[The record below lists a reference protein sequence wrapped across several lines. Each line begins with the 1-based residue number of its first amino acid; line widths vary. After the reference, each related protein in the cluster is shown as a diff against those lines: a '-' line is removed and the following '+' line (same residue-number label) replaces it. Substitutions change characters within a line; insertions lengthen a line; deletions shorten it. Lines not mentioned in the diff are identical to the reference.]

1 MKIEITKVTDWERVV
16 DAARFTQRKESLGK
30 EPSDEFKKQ
39 MILSEHSPLRLLE
52 FDIKM
57 YGIPYWVSNHF
68 VRHVHAQPFVSTS
81 RPDITGS
88 KVSRHDMRQDDL
100 VNLQLSLNA
109 QEIINISKLRLC
121 NKASEETREVWYK
134 VLDKLACIE
143 PLLASACVPQ
153 CVYRGFCPE
162 QKSCGR
168 DKKKNIFCYKKILQ
182 KSRIIHSTL
191 TDNEKSKIYRKR
203 ICRWSLRVHHSLPIR
218 HSRQVH
224 PRTPDGR

>member
-1 MKIEITKVTDWERVV
+1 MAKMNVTEKDFE
-16 DAARFTQRKESLGK
+16 AFFQATESLMAMSGTLDEGFDEEAYAINRQFK
-30 EPSDEFKKQ
+30 SFKRRYLKAKKSLGHEPSDEFKKQ
-39 MILSEHSPLRLLE
+39 MILSEHSPLRELE

-88 KVSRHDMRQDDL
+88 NVSRHDMRQDDL

-121 NKASEETREVWYK
+121 NKASKETREIWYK
-134 VLDKLACIE
+134 VIDELVQIE
-143 PLLASACVPQ
+143 PYLASACVPQ

-162 QKSCGR
+162 PKSCGFSLAGTFKYHR
-168 DKKKNIFCYKKILQ
+168 LVYIDKTTK
-182 KSRIIHSTL
+182 
-191 TDNEKSKIYRKR
+191 
-203 ICRWSLRVHHSLPIR
+203 
-218 HSRQVH
+218 
-224 PRTPDGR
+224 

>member
-1 MKIEITKVTDWERVV
+1 MKIEITRVTDWQRVV
-16 DAARFTQRKESLGK
+16 DAARFTQGKKSLGR

-39 MILSEHSPLRLLE
+39 MILSEHSPLRELE

-121 NKASEETREVWYK
+121 NKASKETR
-134 VLDKLACIE
+134 
-143 PLLASACVPQ
+143 
-153 CVYRGFCPE
+153 
-162 QKSCGR
+162 
-168 DKKKNIFCYKKILQ
+168 
-182 KSRIIHSTL
+182 
-191 TDNEKSKIYRKR
+191 
-203 ICRWSLRVHHSLPIR
+203 
-218 HSRQVH
+218 
-224 PRTPDGR
+224 

>member
-1 MKIEITKVTDWERVV
+1 MKIEITKVTDWQRVV
-16 DAARFTQRKESLGK
+16 DAARFTQGKKSLGH

-39 MILSEHSPLRLLE
+39 MILSEHSPLRELE

-121 NKASEETREVWYK
+121 NKASNETREVWYK
-134 VLDKLACIE
+134 VIDELAIIE
-143 PLLASACVPQ
+143 PYLASACVPQ

-162 QKSCGR
+162 PKSCGR
-168 DKKKNIFCYKKILQ
+168 SCAGTFKYHRQMYIKQNIYI
-182 KSRIIHSTL
+182 
-191 TDNEKSKIYRKR
+191 
-203 ICRWSLRVHHSLPIR
+203 
-218 HSRQVH
+218 
-224 PRTPDGR
+224 PDETK

>member
-1 MKIEITKVTDWERVV
+1 MKIEITKVTDWQRVV
-16 DAARFTQRKESLGK
+16 DAARFTQGKKSLGH

-39 MILSEHSPLRLLE
+39 MILSEHSPLRELE

-88 KVSRHDMRQDDL
+88 KIPRHEMRQDDL

-121 NKASEETREVWYK
+121 NKASKETREIWYK
-134 VLDKLACIE
+134 VIDELAIIE
-143 PLLASACVPQ
+143 PYLASACVPQ

-162 QKSCGR
+162 PKPCGR
-168 DKKKNIFCYKKILQ
+168 TETNFFPFTRKYYKKLELYEA
-182 KSRIIHSTL
+182 K
-191 TDNEKSKIYRKR
+191 
-203 ICRWSLRVHHSLPIR
+203 
-218 HSRQVH
+218 
-224 PRTPDGR
+224 

>member
-1 MKIEITKVTDWERVV
+1 MKIEITRVTGWQRVV
-16 DAARFTQRKESLGK
+16 DAARFTQGKKSLGR

-39 MILSEHSPLRLLE
+39 MILSEHSPLRELE

-81 RPDITGS
+81 RSDITGS
-88 KVSRHDMRQDDL
+88 KVSRHEMRQDDL

-121 NKASEETREVWYK
+121 NKASKETREVWYK
-134 VLDKLACIE
+134 VIDELVQIE
-143 PLLASACVPQ
+143 PYLASACVPQ

-162 QKSCGR
+162 PKSCGR
-168 DKKKNIFCYKKILQ
+168 SCSGTFKYIRQMYIKQNIYI
-182 KSRIIHSTL
+182 
-191 TDNEKSKIYRKR
+191 
-203 ICRWSLRVHHSLPIR
+203 
-218 HSRQVH
+218 
-224 PRTPDGR
+224 PD

>member
-1 MKIEITKVTDWERVV
+1 MKIEIKRVTDWQRVV
-16 DAARFTQRKESLGK
+16 DAARFTQGKEPLGH

-39 MILSEHSPLRLLE
+39 MILSEHSPLRELE

-121 NKASEETREVWYK
+121 NKASNETREVWDF
-134 VLDKLACIE
+134 VINELARIE

-162 QKSCGR
+162 SKSCGR
-168 DKKKNIFCYKKILQ
+168 TKSNIFSVIRKYYK
-182 KSRIIHSTL
+182 
-191 TDNEKSKIYRKR
+191 
-203 ICRWSLRVHHSLPIR
+203 SLETYQSN
-218 HSRQVH
+218 Q
-224 PRTPDGR
+224 

>member
-1 MKIEITKVTDWERVV
+1 MPDQVEERSETKIKIVMKIEITKVTDWERVV
-16 DAARFTQRKESLGK
+16 DAARFTQRKEPLGK

-109 QEIINISKLRLC
+109 QEIINISKLILC
-121 NKASEETREVWYK
+121 YKASYETRKIWMQAVEELRK
-134 VLDKLACIE
+134 IE
-143 PLLASACVPQ
+143 PHLAAACVPQ
-153 CVYRGFCPE
+153 CIYRGFCPE
-162 QKSCGR
+162 SKSCGKVDTHVFPVYR
-168 DKKKNIFCYKKILQ
+168 ENYKHLFLIGE
-182 KSRIIHSTL
+182 H
-191 TDNEKSKIYRKR
+191 
-203 ICRWSLRVHHSLPIR
+203 
-218 HSRQVH
+218 
-224 PRTPDGR
+224 

>member
-1 MKIEITKVTDWERVV
+1 MEIELTRVTDWQRVV
-16 DAARFTQRKESLGK
+16 NAARFTQGKKPLGHD
-30 EPSDEFKKQ
+30 PSDEFKKQ
-39 MILSEHSPLRLLE
+39 MILSEHSPLRELE

-88 KVSRHDMRQDDL
+88 KIPRHEMRQDDL

-121 NKASEETREVWYK
+121 NKASKETREIWYK
-134 VLDKLACIE
+134 VIDELARIE

-162 QKSCGR
+162 PKSCGITETEFFTITR
-168 DKKKNIFCYKKILQ
+168 GYYKKLKLYTI
-182 KSRIIHSTL
+182 
-191 TDNEKSKIYRKR
+191 
-203 ICRWSLRVHHSLPIR
+203 
-218 HSRQVH
+218 
-224 PRTPDGR
+224 GR

>member
-1 MKIEITKVTDWERVV
+1 MKIEITRVTDWQRVV
-16 DAARFTQRKESLGK
+16 DAARFTQGNKSLGR

-39 MILSEHSPLRLLE
+39 MILSEHSPLRELE

-57 YGIPYWVSNHF
+57 YGISYWVSNHF

-121 NKASEETREVWYK
+121 NKASKETREVWYK
-134 VLDKLACIE
+134 VIDELVQIE
-143 PLLASACVPQ
+143 PYLASACVPQ

-162 QKSCGR
+162 PNSCGR
-168 DKKKNIFCYKKILQ
+168 TYTNFFTFTRKHYKNLDLYKP
-182 KSRIIHSTL
+182 
-191 TDNEKSKIYRKR
+191 NEISKI
-203 ICRWSLRVHHSLPIR
+203 
-218 HSRQVH
+218 
-224 PRTPDGR
+224 

>member
-16 DAARFTQRKESLGK
+16 DAARFTQRKEPLGK

-57 YGIPYWVSNHF
+57 YGIPYWVRTILFATFTLSHSS
-68 VRHVHAQPFVSTS
+68 QPPET
-81 RPDITGS
+81 DITGS

-121 NKASEETREVWYK
+121 YKASYETRKIWMQVVEELRK
-134 VLDKLACIE
+134 IE
-143 PLLASACVPQ
+143 PHLAAACVPQ
-153 CVYRGFCPE
+153 CIYRGFCPE
-162 QKSCGR
+162 SKSCGKVDTHVFPVYR
-168 DKKKNIFCYKKILQ
+168 ENYKHLFLIGE
-182 KSRIIHSTL
+182 H
-191 TDNEKSKIYRKR
+191 
-203 ICRWSLRVHHSLPIR
+203 
-218 HSRQVH
+218 
-224 PRTPDGR
+224 

>member
-16 DAARFTQRKESLGK
+16 DAARFTQRKEPLGH

-81 RPDITGS
+81 RQILLAPRYLATICVRMIWSTCS
-88 KVSRHDMRQDDL
+88 YPSML
-100 VNLQLSLNA
+100 

-121 NKASEETREVWYK
+121 NKASEETREIWYK
-134 VLDKLACIE
+134 VLDEVARIE

-168 DKKKNIFCYKKILQ
+168 DKKKYFLLQENTTKI
-182 KSRIIHSTL
+182 
-191 TDNEKSKIYRKR
+191 
-203 ICRWSLRVHHSLPIR
+203 
-218 HSRQVH
+218 
-224 PRTPDGR
+224 

>member
-1 MKIEITKVTDWERVV
+1 MKIEIKRVTDWQRVV
-16 DAARFTQRKESLGK
+16 DAARFTQGKEPLGH

-39 MILSEHSPLRLLE
+39 MILSEHSPLRELE

-88 KVSRHDMRQDDL
+88 KVSRHDMRQDEL
-100 VNLQLSLNA
+100 VNLLLSLNA

-121 NKASEETREVWYK
+121 NKASKETREIWYWVIDELVK
-134 VLDKLACIE
+134 IE
-143 PLLASACVPQ
+143 PYLASACVPQ

-162 QKSCGR
+162 KNPCGR
-168 DKKKNIFCYKKILQ
+168 SRDGIFKL
-182 KSRIIHSTL
+182 
-191 TDNEKSKIYRKR
+191 YREQYQQ
-203 ICRWSLRVHHSLPIR
+203 LNLYPLERV
-218 HSRQVH
+218 
-224 PRTPDGR
+224 

>member
-1 MKIEITKVTDWERVV
+1 MKIEITRVTDWQRVV
-16 DAARFTQRKESLGK
+16 DAARFTQGKKSLGRY
-30 EPSDEFKKQ
+30 PSDEFKKQ
-39 MILSEHSPLRLLE
+39 MILSEHSPLRELE

-100 VNLQLSLNA
+100 ANLQLSLNA

-121 NKASEETREVWYK
+121 NKASKETREVWYK
-134 VLDKLACIE
+134 VIDELVQIE
-143 PLLASACVPQ
+143 PYLASACVPQ

-162 QKSCGR
+162 PNSCGR
-168 DKKKNIFCYKKILQ
+168 TYTNFFTVTRKHYKNLDLYKP
-182 KSRIIHSTL
+182 
-191 TDNEKSKIYRKR
+191 NEISKI
-203 ICRWSLRVHHSLPIR
+203 
-218 HSRQVH
+218 
-224 PRTPDGR
+224 

>member
-1 MKIEITKVTDWERVV
+1 MKIEITRVTDWQRVV
-16 DAARFTQRKESLGK
+16 NAARFTQGKKPLGH

-39 MILSEHSPLRLLE
+39 MILSEHSPLRELE

-88 KVSRHDMRQDDL
+88 KVSRHDMRQDEL

-121 NKASEETREVWYK
+121 NKASKETREIWYRVIDELVK
-134 VLDKLACIE
+134 IE
-143 PLLASACVPQ
+143 PYLASACVPQ

-162 QKSCGR
+162 KNPCGR
-168 DKKKNIFCYKKILQ
+168 SKDGIFKL
-182 KSRIIHSTL
+182 
-191 TDNEKSKIYRKR
+191 YREQYQQLNLYP
-203 ICRWSLRVHHSLPIR
+203 S
-218 HSRQVH
+218 
-224 PRTPDGR
+224 